1 MLGKYCEKLGID
13 EYIFD
18 KVLKKKKFISK
29 VLLSDGALLELE
41 MGRSKQNL
49 TWKFFSLILTTL
61 RNIPDTSHLTDGFLR
76 HKINSLQEP
85 KHTLQGKKV
94 NMDVENF

>member
-41 MGRSKQNL
+41 MGRSKQNS
-49 TWKFFSLILTTL
+49 TWKSFSLILTTL
-61 RNIPDTSHLTDGFLR
+61 RNIPDTSHLTDDFLR

-85 KHTLQGKKV
+85 KHTLQRKKV

>member
-29 VLLSDGALLELE
+29 VLLSDGVLLELE

-49 TWKFFSLILTTL
+49 TWKSFSLILTTL
-61 RNIPDTSHLTDGFLR
+61 RNIPDTSHLTDDFLR

-85 KHTLQGKKV
+85 KHTLQRKKV

>member
-13 EYIFD
+13 KYIFD
-18 KVLKKKKFISK
+18 KILKKKKFISK

-49 TWKFFSLILTTL
+49 TWKSFSLILTTL
-61 RNIPDTSHLTDGFLR
+61 RNIPDTSHLTDNFLR
-76 HKINSLQEP
+76 HKINSLLEP

-94 NMDVENF
+94 NMDAENF

>member
-13 EYIFD
+13 KYIFD
-18 KVLKKKKFISK
+18 KILKKKKFISK

-41 MGRSKQNL
+41 IGRSKQNS
-49 TWKFFSLILTTL
+49 TWKSFSLILTTL
-61 RNIPDTSHLTDGFLR
+61 RNIPDTSHLTDDFLR

-85 KHTLQGKKV
+85 KHTLQRKKV

>member
-29 VLLSDGALLELE
+29 VLLSDGALQELE

-49 TWKFFSLILTTL
+49 TWKSFSLILTTL
-61 RNIPDTSHLTDGFLR
+61 RNIPDTSHLTDDFLR